1 MRETLAC
8 VISVVFLRK
17 AVGMSAADNPILNTD
32 LVTPQPERLLTT
44 GSYSENPATAFARW
58 LGKTGSQVRN
68 LVISAPSVGTSWVQQ
83 LRVRGTRLK
92 DEHPM
97 SLLGAMAGTAFAL
110 GVVTRVW
117 RSRR

>member
-1 MRETLAC
+1 
-8 VISVVFLRK
+8 
-17 AVGMSAADNPILNTD
+17 MSTADNPILQANSAAA
-32 LVTPQPERLLTT
+32 QPDRLLTA
-44 GSYSENPATAFARW
+44 GSYPENPATAFARW
-58 LGKTGSQVRN
+58 LGKTGSQVGN
-68 LVISAPSVGTSWVQQ
+68 LFTRTRATSSGESWARE
-83 LRVRGTRLK
+83 LRLRAMLLK